1 MKEMISRR
9 SFLRVMGLG
18 FGAAMLTACK
28 TGTADSPA
36 DSPAASVP
44 DAETPVPFLTEDE
57 FPRLDGSTACI
68 PLMAQMKAD
77 VTGMDLLEAQTGI
90 TVSTTAYAW
99 ENFGLWSRSDS
110 ENYGAQLLIVYEAP
124 EYVKEELAEADAK
137 LEQKAIGRD
146 ALVFIVN
153 EENPVQSLTQQDRK
167 SVV

>member
-9 SFLRVMGLG
+9 SFLHVMGLG

-28 TGTADSPA
+28 TGTTDSPA

-44 DAETPVPFLTEDE
+44 DPDTPVPFLTEDE

-77 VTGMDLLEAQTGI
+77 VTGMDLLEAQTSI

-110 ENYGAQLLIVYEAP
+110 EDYGAQLLIVYEAP
-124 EYVKEELAEADAK
+124 
-137 LEQKAIGRD
+137 
-146 ALVFIVN
+146 
-153 EENPVQSLTQQDRK
+153 STSRK
-167 SVV
+167 SWPRPTQSSSRKPLAGTRWCSSSTKRIPSRA

>member
-18 FGAAMLTACK
+18 FGAAMLTACN
-28 TGTADSPA
+28 TGTTDSPA

-44 DAETPVPFLTEDE
+44 DADTPVPFLTEDE

-77 VTGMDLLEAQTGI
+77 VTGMDLLEAQTSI

-110 ENYGAQLLIVYEAP
+110 EDYGAQLLIVYE
-124 EYVKEELAEADAK
+124 
-137 LEQKAIGRD
+137 IGR
-146 ALVFIVN
+146 AHV
-153 EENPVQSLTQQDRK
+153 
-167 SVV
+167 

>member
-9 SFLRVMGLG
+9 SFLRVMGLS
-18 FGAAMLTACK
+18 FGAAMLTACN

-44 DAETPVPFLTEDE
+44 DADTPVPFLTEDE

-90 TVSTTAYAW
+90 TVSTTAYA
-99 ENFGLWSRSDS
+99 
-110 ENYGAQLLIVYEAP
+110 
-124 EYVKEELAEADAK
+124 
-137 LEQKAIGRD
+137 
-146 ALVFIVN
+146 
-153 EENPVQSLTQQDRK
+153 
-167 SVV
+167 

>member
-28 TGTADSPA
+28 TGTTDSPA

-44 DAETPVPFLTEDE
+44 DPDTPVPFLTEDE

-99 ENFGLWSRSDS
+99 ENFGLYPDEEYTARM
-110 ENYGAQLLIVYEAP
+110 LVVYEAP
-124 EYVKEELAEADAK
+124 DYVKEELKEANAQ
-137 LEQKAIGRD
+137 LEQKPIGRD
-146 ALVFIVN
+146 ALV
-153 EENPVQSLTQQDRK
+153 
-167 SVV
+167 

>member
-28 TGTADSPA
+28 TGTTDSPA

-44 DAETPVPFLTEDE
+44 DPDTPVPFLTEDE

-77 VTGMDLLEAQTGI
+77 VTGMDLLEAQTSI
-90 TVSTTAYAW
+90 TVSTRPMRGRTSASGPAATARTTAH
-99 ENFGLWSRSDS
+99 SSSSSTRPPSTS
-110 ENYGAQLLIVYEAP
+110 
-124 EYVKEELAEADAK
+124 
-137 LEQKAIGRD
+137 
-146 ALVFIVN
+146 
-153 EENPVQSLTQQDRK
+153 RK
-167 SVV
+167 SWPRPTQSSSRKPLAGTRWCSSSTKRIPSRA

>member
-18 FGAAMLTACK
+18 FGAAMLTACN

-36 DSPAASVP
+36 DSSAASVP
-44 DAETPVPFLTEDE
+44 DADTPVPFLTEDE

-77 VTGMDLLEAQTGI
+77 VTGMDLLEAQTSI

-110 ENYGAQLLIVYEAP
+110 EDYGAQLLIVYEAP
-124 EYVKEELAEADAK
+124 EYVNGRAGRGRR
-137 LEQKAIGRD
+137 KA
-146 ALVFIVN
+146 
-153 EENPVQSLTQQDRK
+153 
-167 SVV
+167 

>member
-1 MKEMISRR
+1 MKEKISRR
-9 SFLRVMGLG
+9 SFLQVLGLG
-18 FGAAMLTACK
+18 LGAAVLTAC
-28 TGTADSPA
+28 TPGAADSPVN
-36 DSPAASVP
+36 SPAASVP
-44 DAETPVPFLTEDE
+44 DPDTTPEPFLTVEE

-68 PLMAQMKAD
+68 PLMAQLKAD

-99 ENFGLWSRSDS
+99 ENFGLWSRSASDD
-110 ENYGAQLLIVYEAP
+110 YGAQLLIVYEAP

-153 EENPVQSLTQQDRK
+153 ESNPVQSLTQQQLRDI
-167 SVV
+167 